1 MPLPARISGGAMNE
15 SWEEAR
21 ARCEA
26 ALGELVEGKSEAF
39 KERWSRS
46 DLTVIMGAFG
56 GYERGWNTWH
66 SDSTGQA
73 RESER
78 WVAGP
83 RTYLPSSAKISHAR
97 LTWNTWSAPSMGVPT
112 IGSFAVPRCTGWRAA
127 SGR

>member
-1 MPLPARISGGAMNE
+1 MRLPARISGGGMNE

-56 GYERGWNTWH
+56 GYERGWEHVAQRLDWA
-66 SDSTGQA
+66 SKGIRATG
-73 RESER
+73 RRSETLLN
-78 WVAGP
+78 VVGQDLACTVELVHID
-83 RTYLPSSAKISHAR
+83 RTINWRIEHRGLRSS
-97 LTWNTWSAPSMGVPT
+97 P
-112 IGSFAVPRCTGWRAA
+112 
-127 SGR
+127 

>member
-1 MPLPARISGGAMNE
+1 MPLPAHISGGAMNE

-56 GYERGWNTWH
+56 GYERGWEHVAQRLDWGSKGNRATGRR
-66 SDSTGQA
+66 SDNLLTAVGQDIPCQVVL
-73 RESER
+73 ETMER
-78 WVAGP
+78 IIDGVMHP
-83 RTYLPSSAKISHAR
+83 RGL
-97 LTWNTWSAPSMGVPT
+97 
-112 IGSFAVPRCTGWRAA
+112 RCA
-127 SGR
+127 

>member
-56 GYERGWNTWH
+56 GYERGWEHVAQRLDWA
-66 SDSTGQA
+66 SKGIRATG
-73 RESER
+73 
-78 WVAGP
+78 AGP

-112 IGSFAVPRCTGWRAA
+112 IGSFAVPRCT
-127 SGR
+127 